1 MCGRYT
7 LFSTLETIINRFSVT
22 DNSIHSPAKN
32 YNVHP
37 GQNVLTI
44 LRKGQDIST
53 EMMKWGFKLKW
64 DSASVEP
71 KTIHN
76 SRIESLQ
83 AKSTFKSIVK
93 RQRCLI
99 PTNGFYEWKKSTT
112 GKLPFFIHIQRN
124 ELFAFAGIW
133 TSEIDDKGAKRNSC
147 SIVTKAANSKLTSI
161 HSRMPVIVAKEME
174 TRWLDEHSHPP
185 DLLDNLLS
193 EPNEPNI
200 YADIVSDYV
209 NSTRHS
215 GEDCITPKP
224 RLL

>member
-7 LFSTLETIINRFSVT
+7 LFSDLESILNRFSVT
-22 DNSIHSPAKN
+22 DSRIHSQTKN

-44 LRKGQDIST
+44 LRKGKDISA
-53 EMMKWGFKLKW
+53 EMMKWGFKLNW
-64 DSASVEP
+64 DSVSIEP

-76 SRIESLQ
+76 ARIESLLT
-83 AKSTFKSIVK
+83 KSTFKSIVK

-99 PTNGFYEWKKSTT
+99 PTNGFYEWKKSIK
-112 GKLPFFIHIQRN
+112 GNLPFFVHTQRN

-133 TSEIDDKGAKRNSC
+133 TSEIDDNGEKINSC

-161 HSRMPVIVAKEME
+161 HRRMPVIVTKQVEMH
-174 TRWLDEHSHPP
+174 WLDERSHPS
-185 DLLDNLLS
+185 DLIDNLLS
-193 EPNEPNI
+193 DPNEPNI
-200 YADIVSDYV
+200 YVDIISDYV

-215 GEDCITPKP
+215 GENCIAPRP

>member
-7 LFSTLETIINRFSVT
+7 LFSNLETIVNRFSVT
-22 DNSIHSPAKN
+22 DNPIHPPTKN

-44 LRKGQDIST
+44 LRKGEDISA
-53 EMMKWGFKLKW
+53 EMMKWGFKPDW
-64 DSASVEP
+64 DSVTVEP

-76 SRIESLQ
+76 SRIESLLT
-83 AKSTFKSIVK
+83 KSTFKSIVK

-99 PTNGFYEWKKSTT
+99 PTNGFYEWKKSIK
-112 GKLPFFIHIQRN
+112 GKVPFFIHTQRN

-133 TSEIDDKGAKRNSC
+133 TSEIDDDGAKINSC
-147 SIVTKAANSKLTSI
+147 SIVTKAANLKLTSI
-161 HSRMPVIVAKEME
+161 HSRMPVIVAKGME
-174 TRWLDEHSHPP
+174 THWLNEHSHPP
-185 DLLDNLLS
+185 DLVDNLLS
-193 EPNEPNI
+193 ERNEPNI

-209 NSTRHS
+209 NSTKHS
-215 GEDCITPKP
+215 GEDCITPRP